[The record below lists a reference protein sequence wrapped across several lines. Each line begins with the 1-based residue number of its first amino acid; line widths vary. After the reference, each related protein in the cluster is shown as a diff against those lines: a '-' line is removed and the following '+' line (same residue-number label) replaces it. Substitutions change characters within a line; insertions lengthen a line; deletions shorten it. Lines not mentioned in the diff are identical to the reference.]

1 MVGRISRGALMQ
13 ELPQANPWWRTP
25 RWAKD
30 DPHLSE
36 VATAPFTWAPTVLDD
51 VAPPNLYALRG
62 PRRVGKS
69 TVVKQAI
76 ARLLQQG
83 VDPRRVFY
91 FAADA
96 LGTYRDVINLF
107 QTAATLFP
115 DTADQPRFFFV
126 DEISSVPEWQ
136 RGLKWL
142 RDNTTNRRDCIVVTG
157 SSARDV
163 ASGTTFLAGRRGEDT
178 ALDRLLLPMAFP
190 DFARCAGFDLPAP
203 PRLPV
208 DAFFRADGR
217 DACHD
222 ALVHLGPLVA
232 AYEAYLLVGGFPRA
246 VVDHR
251 RSARV
256 SDRFAADLW
265 DVLRADLVT
274 AGSRRPE
281 HALRLLERLVAGMTS
296 LVNMSNVAEALGVTQ
311 PTVAAWIDELVD
323 AYTLFILFQASA
335 GAPDLRKQ
343 RKVYPIDP
351 LVAWLPSRLSAAV
364 AAPDLSQLSE
374 AVLAGA
380 LLRAVEGPA
389 TGTFGRPHRMFVYR
403 SPSGGEVDFH
413 LTPAGHALESKYI
426 DTASTGDARA
436 LLANFRGG
444 LLLTRSA
451 VELQAGFTVLPASVF
466 AWLLDQPA

>member
-91 FAADA
+91 FAADS

-115 DTADQPRFFFV
+115 DTADQPRFFFI
-126 DEISSVPEWQ
+126 DEISAIPEWQ
-136 RGLKWL
+136 RGVKWL

-178 ALDRLLLPMAFP
+178 GVDRLLLPMAFA
-190 DFARCAGFDLPAP
+190 DFA
-203 PRLPV
+203 
-208 DAFFRADGR
+208 
-217 DACHD
+217 
-222 ALVHLGPLVA
+222 
-232 AYEAYLLVGGFPRA
+232 
-246 VVDHR
+246 
-251 RSARV
+251 
-256 SDRFAADLW
+256 
-265 DVLRADLVT
+265 
-274 AGSRRPE
+274 
-281 HALRLLERLVAGMTS
+281 
-296 LVNMSNVAEALGVTQ
+296 
-311 PTVAAWIDELVD
+311 
-323 AYTLFILFQASA
+323 
-335 GAPDLRKQ
+335 
-343 RKVYPIDP
+343 
-351 LVAWLPSRLSAAV
+351 
-364 AAPDLSQLSE
+364 
-374 AVLAGA
+374 
-380 LLRAVEGPA
+380 
-389 TGTFGRPHRMFVYR
+389 
-403 SPSGGEVDFH
+403 
-413 LTPAGHALESKYI
+413 
-426 DTASTGDARA
+426 
-436 LLANFRGG
+436 
-444 LLLTRSA
+444 
-451 VELQAGFTVLPASVF
+451 
-466 AWLLDQPA
+466 

>member
-1 MVGRISRGALMQ
+1 V
-13 ELPQANPWWRTP
+13 
-25 RWAKD
+25 
-30 DPHLSE
+30 
-36 VATAPFTWAPTVLDD
+36 
-51 VAPPNLYALRG
+51 
-62 PRRVGKS
+62 
-69 TVVKQAI
+69 
-76 ARLLQQG
+76 
-83 VDPRRVFY
+83 
-91 FAADA
+91 
-96 LGTYRDVINLF
+96 
-107 QTAATLFP
+107 
-115 DTADQPRFFFV
+115 
-126 DEISSVPEWQ
+126 
-136 RGLKWL
+136 
-142 RDNTTNRRDCIVVTG
+142 
-157 SSARDV
+157 
-163 ASGTTFLAGRRGEDT
+163 
-178 ALDRLLLPMAFP
+178 DRLLLPMAFP

-217 DACHD
+217 DACRD

-265 DVLRADLVT
+265 DVLRADMVT

-296 LVNMSNVAEALGVTQ
+296 LVNMSNIAEALGVTQ

-323 AYTLFILFQASA
+323 AYALFILFQASA

-380 LLRAVEGPA
+380 LPRAVEGPA
-389 TGTFGRPHRMFVYR
+389 TDAFGRPHRMFVYR
-403 SPSGGEVDFH
+403 SASGGEVDFH
-413 LTPAGHALESKYI
+413 LAPAGHTLESKYI

-436 LLANFRGG
+436 LLANFKGG

-466 AWLLDQPA
+466 AWLLDQQA